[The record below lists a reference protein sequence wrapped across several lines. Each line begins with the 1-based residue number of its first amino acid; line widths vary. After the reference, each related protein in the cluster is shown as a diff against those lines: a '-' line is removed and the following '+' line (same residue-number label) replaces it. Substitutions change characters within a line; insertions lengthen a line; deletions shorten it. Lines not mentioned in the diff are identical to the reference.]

1 MENLQQ
7 HSASEPI
14 DINRKSVENSGF
26 KSGSDCIETEHLESE
41 GLVQTGDENWEHQL
55 KLKDDEMSCLR
66 EKWQTKKCELN
77 KKKSAGKST

>member
-14 DINRKSVENSGF
+14 DIRKSVENSGL